1 MPINATAEYYAAEK
15 KYLAAKSKEEKI
27 VALEEMIREAPRHK
41 GGHTLLAQLKSR
53 LKKLKEEQKRASKSG
68 SHAKFSI
75 KKEGAATVCLIG
87 ITNSGKSS
95 LLNLL
100 TAAEAE
106 VGNYPFVTK
115 LPEVGMMYYKDLQ
128 IQIIEIPAL
137 LTPEFCSLLQ
147 LASESVVVFDS
158 TQDFE
163 KQKEEMEK
171 VLEKYFDLKNS
182 VIYVANKI
190 DDTKSNPSEY
200 LQISTHTGE
209 GIEELKE
216 KIFEELNLIRV
227 YTKKPGKKKDL
238 PALGL
243 KQNATVDDV
252 LELIHKDFRKN
263 FNFARVFNSKKHSG
277 QKVGLDYKLEDG
289 DVIEIH
295 TRSSGSG
302 L

>member
-15 KYLAAKSKEEKI
+15 KYLNAKSKEERI
-27 VALEEMIREAPRHK
+27 AALELMIKELPKHK
-41 GGHTLLAQLKSR
+41 GTEHLLSR
-53 LKKLKEEQKRASKSG
+53 LKGRLKRLKEEARRAAKSG
-68 SHAKFSI
+68 ARAKFSI
-75 KKEGAATVCLIG
+75 RKEGAATVVIIG

-95 LLNLL
+95 LVNLL
-100 TAAEAE
+100 TAADAE
-106 VGNYPFVTK
+106 IGNYPFVTK
-115 LPEVGMMYYKDLQ
+115 LPEVGMFYYKDLQ

-147 LASESVVVFDS
+147 LADEVIVLFDS

-171 VLEKYFDLKNS
+171 VLERYYDLKNP
-182 VIYVANKI
+182 VIFAANKI
-190 DDTKSNPSEY
+190 DETKSKSSEY

-209 GIEELKE
+209 GIDELKE
-216 KIFEELNLIRV
+216 KIFGELNLIRV

-243 KQNATVDDV
+243 QKNSTVNDV
-252 LELIHKDFRKN
+252 LKQIHKDFLKN
-263 FNFARVFNSKKHSG
+263 FKFARLFNSDKHSG
-277 QKVGLDYKLEDG
+277 KKVGPDYKLEDG

-295 TRSSGSG
+295 A
-302 L
+302 